1 MDILPTFQKGKGLK
15 ADGSLASTAPYRE
28 LSWQW
33 SFTRESFQHL
43 YTKRWDIPD
52 EMDVSLDKLP
62 AWTHEKSKIQS
73 SETSPKAHGDS
84 NIGKVP
90 MSKEEDLSLGV

>member
-1 MDILPTFQKGKGLK
+1 MDI
-15 ADGSLASTAPYRE
+15 
-28 LSWQW
+28 
-33 SFTRESFQHL
+33 
-43 YTKRWDIPD
+43 
-52 EMDVSLDKLP
+52 SLDKLP

-90 MSKEEDLSLGV
+90 MSKDEDLSLGVQYPYKNTRVEACICKPSPGEAETDRSISPLASH